1 MIKLEKVIC
10 LHIKNQIDAGANVIQ
25 IFDSWAGLLPKNE
38 LNYFCY
44 EPTSNIV
51 KFVKS
56 QKIPVIC
63 FPWGL
68 KDNYFDYCNEVKPD
82 WISIDYEIDPMWVKK
97 EIKDIVIQGGLDPKI
112 LLQDEDLIKKEVSK
126 YLEIFRGQP
135 YIFNHGHGVL
145 PETNPEKIKFV
156 VKLVRENK

>member
-1 MIKLEKVIC
+1 
-10 LHIKNQIDAGANVIQ
+10 
-25 IFDSWAGLLPKNE
+25 
-38 LNYFCY
+38 
-44 EPTSNIV
+44 
-51 KFVKS
+51 
-56 QKIPVIC
+56 
-63 FPWGL
+63 
-68 KDNYFDYCNEVKPD
+68 
-82 WISIDYEIDPMWVKK
+82 MWVKK

-135 YIFNHGHGVL
+135 YIFNLGHGVL